1 MARPAIGPFLLVVGG
16 LLAAWGIIGWFLTM
30 EDGAGATNIFYI
42 VIGVLLA
49 WSAWM
54 WAPGVR
60 HDWTTNVGFL
70 FIVLAVVGFAVSGG
84 AAPNLGFAN
93 LENPTD
99 NVINLVAGIVLIL
112 GGRRVLTEDV
122 FLPPRAYRGV
132 G

>member
-1 MARPAIGPFLLVVGG
+1 
-16 LLAAWGIIGWFLTM
+16 
-30 EDGAGATNIFYI
+30 
-42 VIGVLLA
+42 
-49 WSAWM
+49 M

-60 HDWTTNVGFL
+60 HDWTTNVGFI
-70 FIVLAVVGFAVSGG
+70 FIVLAVIGFAVSGR

-93 LENPTD
+93 LEHPAD
-99 NVINLVAGIVLIL
+99 NVINLVTGIVLIL

>member
-16 LLAAWGIIGWFLTM
+16 LLVAWGIIGWFLPM

-49 WSAWM
+49 WSGWM

-60 HDWTTNVGFL
+60 HDWTTNVGFI
-70 FIVLAVVGFAVSGG
+70 FIVLAVIGFAVSGR

-93 LENPTD
+93 LEHPAD
-99 NVINLVAGIVLIL
+99 NVINLVTGIVLIL